1 MCAWFVE
8 KVSIS
13 RLNMQNYDQKDK
25 NITMQV
31 NVKDSFPKRVI
42 QTRKERVNWI
52 FNFLN
57 QVLISVHLYNDLI
70 LIMNTILKKWTGILI
85 LK

>member
-8 KVSIS
+8 NASIS
-13 RLNMQNYDQKDK
+13 RLNMQNYDQKDT

-42 QTRKERVNWI
+42 QTWK
-52 FNFLN
+52 
-57 QVLISVHLYNDLI
+57 
-70 LIMNTILKKWTGILI
+70 
-85 LK
+85 